1 MRTAPP
7 STAGIDGKFF
17 SLKHTNQIGRA
28 VPCVLTFC
36 TSFSSFEDMSIVTSN
51 TISRSEHTIEELP
64 LP

>member
-17 SLKHTNQIGRA
+17 SIKHTNQIGRA

-36 TSFSSFEDMSIVTSN
+36 TSFSSFEDT
-51 TISRSEHTIEELP
+51 
-64 LP
+64 